1 MRYCYQCC
9 IIAAPRPQIW
19 IILLTGFCFLVKRRI
34 EYIYLHTLGGDLR
47 MKVDNFFWLKRH
59 NQQTKFANLSTLKRK
74 QKSDNSNPQ
83 ILPHQRRNSPPSSQ
97 RQKIDQ
103 RYPPKCGLGASVE
116 CERIQHAATKVTFRR
131 ISLVYFRLLTSYFFF
146 DPFFLGGFSSLLLSM
161 SFSIICFRI

>member
-1 MRYCYQCC
+1 M
-9 IIAAPRPQIW
+9 
-19 IILLTGFCFLVKRRI
+19 VKRRI

-47 MKVDNFFWLKRH
+47 MKIDNFFWLKRH

-103 RYPPKCGLGASVE
+103 RYPSKCGLGASVSAKAN
-116 CERIQHAATKVTFRR
+116 IQHAATKVIFRR

>member
-59 NQQTKFANLSTLKRK
+59 NQQTKVANLSTLKRK

-116 CERIQHAATKVTFRR
+116 CERKSEHSTRR
-131 ISLVYFRLLTSYFFF
+131 
-146 DPFFLGGFSSLLLSM
+146 D
-161 SFSIICFRI
+161 

>member
-103 RYPPKCGLGASVE
+103 RYPPKCDFSRGVLNVRFCAH
-116 CERIQHAATKVTFRR
+116 IQH
-131 ISLVYFRLLTSYFFF
+131 LLR
-146 DPFFLGGFSSLLLSM
+146 GH
-161 SFSIICFRI
+161 I

>member
-103 RYPPKCGLGASVE
+103 RYPPKCGL
-116 CERIQHAATKVTFRR
+116 ATKVIFRR

-146 DPFFLGGFSSLLLSM
+146 DPFFLGGFSFLLLSM

>member
-103 RYPPKCGLGASVE
+103 RYPPKCGLGASVG
-116 CERIQHAATKVTFRR
+116 CERFKRTFNTP
-131 ISLVYFRLLTSYFFF
+131 RLKSQIGGIGFLCFVNFAYSKF
-146 DPFFLGGFSSLLLSM
+146 DP
-161 SFSIICFRI
+161 IPQ